1 VAELSC
7 RRHSAFLCVFNF
19 FPPALLSNLN
29 GVPRHIPS
37 VARAEPTTFGGPNA
51 KELSVMDII
60 VLAIGVVS
68 FALYL
73 AYVTACDSL

>member
-1 VAELSC
+1 
-7 RRHSAFLCVFNF
+7 
-19 FPPALLSNLN
+19 
-29 GVPRHIPS
+29 
-37 VARAEPTTFGGPNA
+37 
-51 KELSVMDII
+51 MDII